1 MLATDG
7 YSLKCFGNL
16 LKLYTS
22 KFIRNLLLIFYRN
35 IFDYS
40 FKKLFEI
47 VNFKIKLLNWT
58 EISHYLHI
66 FTYLLLIPRISL
78 QQLVIFRYF
87 KSRLWCSDLMRL
99 LNCLIVRTILTVK
112 TYLTMTYTIN

>member
-7 YSLKCFGNL
+7 NSLKCFGNL

-35 IFDYS
+35 IFHYS
-40 FKKLFEI
+40 FEKLFEI

-66 FTYLLLIPRISL
+66 FTYLLLIPCISL

-87 KSRLWCSDLMRL
+87 KNRLWSIDLMRL